1 MESRPKDLVRLLAH
15 YRPQGD
21 QALSLLQVE

>member
-1 MESRPKDLVRLLAH
+1 MESRSKDLVRPLAH
-15 YRPQGD
+15 YRPRGD